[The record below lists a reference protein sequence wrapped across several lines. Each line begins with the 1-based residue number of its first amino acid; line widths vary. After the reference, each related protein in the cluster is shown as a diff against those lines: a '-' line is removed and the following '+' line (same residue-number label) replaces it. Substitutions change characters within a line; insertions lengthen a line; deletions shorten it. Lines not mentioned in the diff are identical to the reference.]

1 VALLKAGRLSAG
13 PWYAPPD
20 LWLVSGE
27 ALIRNFQM
35 GMRTV
40 RELGAEPMTVAYTPD
55 LFGHPAAMPMIY
67 AGFGLTHAV
76 VWRGIN
82 DEQVGAEF
90 IWVGPDGSRVLTHKL
105 PDNAGYGWFGLHARW
120 PWRDGGF
127 ADDTLA
133 TGFGKA
139 LAEERKR
146 LHTPL
151 LSISDA
157 SDHQTMPDRI
167 PEMLALLGKQFPD
180 VSFSHGRIEEYFAE
194 LEKHRAGLPEFKGEL
209 RHAARRT
216 MTWWFALIPHCVS
229 SRYPLKQAN
238 DRCQNLLTLW
248 AEPLAAY
255 AALAGTA
262 LPPGY
267 LKTAWKFL
275 IQNQPHDSICGC
287 SIDATHAD
295 MPFRYHQA
303 EGLADGVRRQAM
315 ASIAK
320 SSSDLAKA
328 YQNVVVWNPLPW
340 ERSEVT
346 ELDLLLPP
354 AFQPKAI
361 RSGHTGPLMDQFELA
376 GPDGTVIPYQLLAV
390 DSACKVKIPDDQ
402 GRRMLAAPETDVYR
416 VAVPLNLPAAGFTS
430 LTLKPLEGRVHRT
443 ASTLLTGPLEAENEH
458 LRVRISPQGL
468 VEVDHKR
475 TDRVFRDWFQY
486 EDNGETGDG
495 WNHVQPVAI
504 GTVVSPGM
512 SVQTGLEHEGPF
524 QVTFRIDRLLRVPAG
539 MDARQT
545 DRRLE
550 ERVDLAVT
558 DYLTLR
564 AGDPCLHVR
573 TVVDNRASDH
583 RLRVLFPTDLA
594 TDTYQSD
601 QPFAWVER
609 PVATDPA
616 GVAWKEP
623 DPVERPHHTAV
634 ALSDGTAGLALLC
647 PEGLHEHSIGNER
660 RRTLALT
667 LFRAFRQTPQTD
679 GEPGGQVQGRLE
691 FRYALMPFAGAVPRG
706 RLTRQV
712 MALQAGVQRHVAVQS
727 PGSGSL
733 LRVEGDDEVVVTA
746 IKPGADGRSVVVR
759 LWNGGTGA
767 AKAQIRPA
775 SRVASAGL
783 CDLKEDPLAPLAIGK
798 DGSIKVKVPAGGLVT
813 VRFEVKS

>member
-1 VALLKAGRLSAG
+1 
-13 PWYAPPD
+13 
-20 LWLVSGE
+20 
-27 ALIRNFQM
+27 
-35 GMRTV
+35 
-40 RELGAEPMTVAYTPD
+40 
-55 LFGHPAAMPMIY
+55 MIY
-67 AGFGLTHAV
+67 TGFGLEHAV

-90 IWVGPDGSRVLTHKL
+90 VWVGPDGSRVLTHKL
-105 PDNAGYGWFGLHARW
+105 PDNAGYGWFGCRVSWAWGEGAAADVKL
-120 PWRDGGF
+120 
-127 ADDTLA
+127 ADD
-133 TGFGKA
+133 FGQA
-139 LAEERKR
+139 LEEERKR
-146 LHTPL
+146 LHAPVL
-151 LSISDA
+151 YISDT
-157 SDHQTMPDRI
+157 SDHRTMPERI
-167 PEMLALLGKQFPD
+167 PEMLAVLAKRFPE
-180 VSFSHGRIEEYFAE
+180 VEFSHARIEDYFQE
-194 LEKHRAGLPEFKGEL
+194 LEQHRKTLPEFKGEL

-255 AALAGTA
+255 AALEGRT
-262 LPPGY
+262 LPPGF

-320 SSSDLAKA
+320 ASCDLQKA
-328 YQNVVVWNPLPW
+328 YSNVVVWNPLPW
-340 ERSEVT
+340 ERNEVT
-346 ELDLLLPP
+346 EVDLLLPP

-376 GPDGTVIPYQLLAV
+376 GPDGAVIPFQLLSL
-390 DSACKVKIPDDQ
+390 DSARKVKIPDDQ
-402 GRRMLAAPETDVYR
+402 GRRMLAAPEADVYR
-416 VAVPLNLPAAGFTS
+416 VALPLALPAAGYTS
-430 LTLKPLEGRVHRT
+430 LTVKPLEGRVNRT
-443 ASTLLTGPLEAENEH
+443 TSTLLTGPLEAENEH
-458 LRVRISPQGL
+458 LRLRITPQGL
-468 VEVDHKR
+468 VEVEHR
-475 TDRVFRDWFQY
+475 ATGRVYRDWFSY

-495 WNHVQPVAI
+495 WNHVQPVAV

-512 SVQTGLEHEGPF
+512 AVQAGLEHEGPF

-539 MDARQT
+539 MDLCQT
-545 DRRLE
+545 DRRRE
-550 ERVDLAVT
+550 DRVDLAVT

-564 AGDPCLHVR
+564 AGDPCLQVR
-573 TVVDNRASDH
+573 TVVDNRACDH

-594 TDTYQSD
+594 VDTYQSD

-609 PVATDPA
+609 PVAKDPA
-616 GVAWKEP
+616 SCGWKEP

-634 ALSDGTAGLALLC
+634 ALSDGKAGLALLC

-660 RRTLALT
+660 RRTMILT
-667 LFRAFRQTPQTD
+667 LFRALRQTPQTD
-679 GEPGGQVQGRLE
+679 GEPGGQLQGQLE
-691 FRYALMPFAGAVPRG
+691 FRYALLPFTGAVPRG
-706 RLTRQV
+706 RLTRLV
-712 MALQAGVQRHVAVQS
+712 MALQAGVQRHFAVQS
-727 PGSGSL
+727 PGSASL
-733 LRVEGDDEVVVTA
+733 FRVEADDEVVVTA
-746 IKPGADGRSVVVR
+746 VKPGADGRSLVVR

-775 SRVASAGL
+775 TRVVSAGL
-783 CDLKEDPLAPLAIGK
+783 CDLKEDPLAPLAVGK
-798 DGSIKVKVPAGGLVT
+798 DGSVRVKVPAGGLVT